1 MEQTLKKSNVIG
13 LDMKSTNSGF
23 STLNRI
29 FSLVFL
35 FVVFAVEAFA
45 QNDNRFNQVNFNT
58 LAPLE
63 VSTGQ
68 GVSAP
73 FAGVVGNNMVVV
85 AGCNFP
91 GTPAAEGG
99 AKQFYGSVYTF
110 NGEAWNLNS
119 LTVPAVAYG
128 VSVQVPEG
136 LVCIGGTGAEGASS
150 NVYLLTEANG
160 VLQTT
165 PLPTLPEAKSEA
177 AGGFD
182 GTYIY
187 VAGGETNTAFRL
199 KYPGGKTWEPL
210 APLPGRT
217 RKQPAGIVQSAAL
230 NQQFYLFGGFAPAT
244 ETDTAYVH
252 SDGLYYDAKN
262 NTWCPTAPVIIDGKE
277 RAIIG
282 ASAVTSG
289 IAHVAILGGVNKEVF
304 TRALNHPEEGYLTHA
319 PEWYQFNQEIYLYHT
334 ITNSWVS
341 EAQSDKLARAG
352 AAVVPFNGDWYVIGG
367 ETKPG
372 IRSAE
377 VTAVTLEQRVGF
389 GWLNWTV
396 LIVYMIGMLGLG
408 YFFMLRESSSED
420 FFKGGGR
427 IPWWAAGIS
436 IYATMLSAIT
446 YMAIPAKAYATD
458 WTYYPMLITILL
470 MSFPVIKYYLPY
482 FRRLNITSAYE
493 YLEMR
498 FNLSTRMIASTL
510 FIVFMVARTAL
521 VLYLPSLA
529 LTAVT
534 GIDIYICIILMG
546 LITIVYCTMGGVE
559 AVVWGDV
566 VQGIILVGGAFLA
579 AGYLILNTEGGVGG
593 FLDIAV
599 TNDKFRLFDYAFDF
613 TSATFWVVI
622 LGGMANNLISYTSD
636 QTVIQRYI
644 TTKDEK
650 SAGRSILM
658 NGIMSV
664 FISVSFYVIGT
675 GLYTF
680 YQTHPAELDFTMQ
693 KSDAIF
699 PFFMMS
705 QMPAGVAG
713 LLIAAI
719 FAATMSTISSNISSI
734 STAFSVDFY
743 RRFKVNTTDKQM
755 LKAARLACMISG
767 LIGVGLALLMAT
779 WNILSLLDYFNTIL
793 GLLSSGIG
801 GLFLIGI
808 FFKQVNG
815 RAALIGFL
823 LGEAVVFWLNAYTNI
838 SFLLYGF
845 IGMLVC
851 VVVGVVLSMFPYF
864 RSTKEQRISI

>member
-1 MEQTLKKSNVIG
+1 
-13 LDMKSTNSGF
+13 MKFINK
-23 STLNRI
+23 I
-29 FSLVFL
+29 FSLVLL
-35 FVVFAVEAFA
+35 FVVSTVGAFA
-45 QNDNRFNQVNFNT
+45 QNDNRFNQVKFNA

-63 VSTGQ
+63 VSAGQ

-73 FAGVVGNNMVVV
+73 FAGVVGDKIVVV
-85 AGCNFP
+85 GGCNFP
-91 GTPAAEGG
+91 DTPAAEGG
-99 AKQFYGSVYTF
+99 AKQFYDTIYTF
-110 NGEAWNLNS
+110 DGGKWNLDS
-119 LTVPAVAYG
+119 LSVPAVAYG

-136 LVCIGGTGAEGASS
+136 LVCIGGAGAEGATSA
-150 NVYLLTEANG
+150 VYLLTETDG
-160 VLQTT
+160 VLQAT
-165 PLPTLPEAKSEA
+165 PLPALPEAKSEA
-177 AGGFD
+177 AGAYD

-187 VAGGETNTAFRL
+187 VAGGETNSAYRL
-199 KYPGGKTWEPL
+199 KYPGSDIWETL
-210 APLPGRT
+210 APLPGRV
-217 RKQPAGIVQSAAL
+217 RKQPAGVVQSAAL
-230 NQQFYLFGGFAPAT
+230 TKNFYLFGGFAPAT
-244 ETDTAYVH
+244 ESDTAYVH
-252 SDGLYYDAKN
+252 SDGLYYDAKT
-262 NTWCPTAPVIIDGKE
+262 NTWCPTAPVIIEGKE
-277 RAIIG
+277 CAIVG
-282 ASAVTSG
+282 ASAVSSG
-289 IAHVAILGGVNKEVF
+289 ISHVAVLGGVNKDVF
-304 TRALNHPEEGYLTHA
+304 TRALNHPEEGYLTHPA
-319 PEWYQFNQEIYLYHT
+319 DWYQFNQEIYLYHT
-334 ITNSWVS
+334 ITDAWVS
-341 EAQSDKLARAG
+341 EAKSEKLARAG
-352 AAVVPFNGDWYVIGG
+352 VAFVPFNGDWYIIGG

-377 VTAVTLEQRVGF
+377 VTTVTMEQRVGF

-408 YFFMLRESSSED
+408 YFFMLRENSSED

-470 MSFPVIKYYLPY
+470 VSFPVIKYYLPY

-546 LITIVYCTMGGVE
+546 IITIVYCTMGGVE

-579 AGYLILNTEGGVGG
+579 AGYLIFNTEGGVGG
-593 FLDIAV
+593 FFDIAV
-599 TNDKFRLFDYAFDF
+599 SHDKFRLFDYAFDL

-622 LGGMANNLISYTSD
+622 LGGLANNLISYTSD

-680 YQTHPAELDFTMQ
+680 YKTHPAELDFTME

-719 FAATMSTISSNISSI
+719 FAATMSTISSNISSV

-743 RRFKVNTTDKQM
+743 RRFKVNVTDKQM
-755 LKAARLACMISG
+755 LSVARLACMISG
-767 LIGVGLALLMAT
+767 LLGVGLALLMAT

-815 RAALIGFL
+815 RAALIGFI
-823 LGEAVVFWLNAYTNI
+823 LGEAVVFWLNAYTDI

-851 VVVGVVLSMFPYF
+851 VVVGVLLSIFPYF
-864 RSTKEQRISI
+864 RSNREQRISI

>member
-1 MEQTLKKSNVIG
+1 
-13 LDMKSTNSGF
+13 MKFINK
-23 STLNRI
+23 I
-29 FSLVFL
+29 FSLVLL
-35 FVVFAVEAFA
+35 FVVSTVGAFA
-45 QNDNRFNQVNFNT
+45 QNDNRFNQVNFNA
-58 LAPLE
+58 LSPLE
-63 VSTGQ
+63 VSAGQ

-73 FAGVVGNNMVVV
+73 FAGVVGDKIVVV
-85 AGCNFP
+85 GGCNFP
-91 GTPAAEGG
+91 DTPAAEGG
-99 AKQFYGSVYTF
+99 AKQFNGTIYTF
-110 NGEAWNLNS
+110 DGGKWELNS
-119 LTVPAVAYG
+119 LGVPAVAYG

-136 LVCIGGTGAEGASS
+136 LVCIGGTGAEGATSA
-150 NVYLLTEANG
+150 VYLLTEANG
-160 VLQTT
+160 SLETI
-165 PLPTLPEAKSEA
+165 PLAALPEAKSEA
-177 AGGFD
+177 AGAYD

-187 VAGGETNTAFRL
+187 MAGGETNSAYRL
-199 KYPGGKTWEPL
+199 KYPGGDIWETL
-210 APLPGRT
+210 APLPGRV
-217 RKQPAGIVQSAAL
+217 RKQPAGVVQSAAL
-230 NQQFYLFGGFAPAT
+230 TKNFYLFGGFAPAT
-244 ETDTAYVH
+244 ESDTAYVH
-252 SDGLYYDAKN
+252 SDGLYYDAKT
-262 NTWCPTAPVIIDGKE
+262 NTWCPTAPVVIEGKE
-277 RAIIG
+277 CAIVG
-282 ASAVTSG
+282 ASAVSSG
-289 IAHVAILGGVNKEVF
+289 IAHVAVLGGVNKDVF
-304 TRALNHPEEGYLTHA
+304 TRALNHPEEGYLTHPA
-319 PEWYQFNQEIYLYHT
+319 DWYQFNQEIYLYHT
-334 ITNSWVS
+334 ITDAWVS
-341 EAQSDKLARAG
+341 EAKSEKLARAG
-352 AAVVPFNGDWYVIGG
+352 AAFVPFNGDWYIIGG

-377 VTAVTLEQRVGF
+377 VTAVTMEQRVGF

-408 YFFMLRESSSED
+408 YFFMLRENSSED

-470 MSFPVIKYYLPY
+470 VSFPVIKYYLPY

-510 FIVFMVARTAL
+510 FIIFMVARTAL

-546 LITIVYCTMGGVE
+546 IITIVYCTMGGVE

-579 AGYLILNTEGGVGG
+579 AGYLIFNTDGGVGG
-593 FLDIAV
+593 FFDIAV
-599 TNDKFRLFDYAFDF
+599 SHDKFRLFDYAFDL

-622 LGGMANNLISYTSD
+622 LGGLANNLISYTSD

-680 YQTHPAELDFTMQ
+680 YKTHPAELDFTME

-719 FAATMSTISSNISSI
+719 FAATMSTISSNISSV

-743 RRFKVNTTDKQM
+743 RRFKVNVTDKQM
-755 LKAARLACMISG
+755 LSVARLACMISG
-767 LIGVGLALLMAT
+767 LLGVGLALLMAT

-823 LGEAVVFWLNAYTNI
+823 LGEAVVFWLNAYTDV

-851 VVVGVVLSMFPYF
+851 VAVGVLLSIFPYF
-864 RSTKEQRISI
+864 RSKREQRISI